1 MTISQIVLVSAM
13 LSKLREASRRGA
25 HVYEEFVELL
35 GCMNNVQKY
44 YVSDE
49 VQSSI
54 ISNKRDETNPTAM
67 RVQGNFSW
75 GFEKSKEQEES
86 KEMENTKK
94 EEETKEKVDEG
105 KKLDQI
111 MTLKNIDLDI
121 KQGEFVIIV
130 G

>member
-1 MTISQIVLVSAM
+1 
-13 LSKLREASRRGA
+13 
-25 HVYEEFVELL
+25 
-35 GCMNNVQKY
+35 
-44 YVSDE
+44 
-49 VQSSI
+49 
-54 ISNKRDETNPTAM
+54 M

-75 GFEKSKEQEES
+75 GFEKGKDQEES
-86 KEMENTKK
+86 KEKEATKK
-94 EEETKEKVDEG
+94 EDEITEKEDETKEKVEEG